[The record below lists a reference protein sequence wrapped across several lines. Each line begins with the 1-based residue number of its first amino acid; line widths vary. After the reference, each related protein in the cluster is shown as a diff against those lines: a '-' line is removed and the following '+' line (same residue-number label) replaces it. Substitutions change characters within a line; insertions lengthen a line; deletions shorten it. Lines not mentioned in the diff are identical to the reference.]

1 MSERSLTLYHF
12 TCDDHGYPGIVR
24 SGTLVPRQHPLM
36 PVLGPLLWLTDL
48 ADPPTPES
56 VGLTSQNLKCDRLAK
71 RLTVKSTAVTP
82 WSAVREKAP
91 KEVVGWLESLGQPE
105 HWWVARRPLTRS
117 EFTLP

>member
-1 MSERSLTLYHF
+1 VPTLYHF

-24 SGTLVPRQHPLM
+24 TGTLLPRQHPLM

-48 ADPPTPES
+48 AEPPSPES

-71 RLTVKSTAVTP
+71 RITVNSRATTP

>member
-1 MSERSLTLYHF
+1 MSGQGAAPLSLHLRRSRLSGHPRERHVATETASA
-12 TCDDHGYPGIVR
+12 HGR
-24 SGTLVPRQHPLM
+24 
-36 PVLGPLLWLTDL
+36 LGPLLWLTDL
-48 ADPPTPES
+48 AEPPTPES

-71 RLTVKSTAVTP
+71 RITVNSKAVAP

-91 KEVVGWLESLGQPE
+91 KEVVGWLESLGQPD